1 MKRPRLNED
10 PDDYSTNQETKRRLT
25 VDAPNE
31 AHPSSHDQDAAF
43 MEAMACSEV
52 SVDWGW
58 NDTDRIEFQ
67 LSEQIDEDMSGL
79 GPEAY
84 DKVDVLQHDS
94 RHHEFEMKA
103 AQDISPESEECSL
116 EIVCFGTI
124 PSLHGRCARSSSL
137 SQRFSVTITSSE
149 RFHATD
155 NQQVTGI
162 IPPQYG
168 RMVKSLLDEN
178 ALILFAYCTIDTDV
192 TQKHPSGPYSQIS
205 CTLDVTV
212 YGPND
217 LFESIGS
224 WLQDYDVYLQ
234 DPRTID
240 LDVKYRNPHRL
251 SSTELSS
258 CPSVSMVV
266 WLSTDTVQFLKIED
280 RPEPLDMISGQ
291 DDLEETA
298 APKMIRTVLHRH
310 QRQALTFML
319 GRERGWALET
329 KGADVWEALDSSH
342 DRKFINRI
350 LGNHQDTAPPPFY
363 GGIIADPMGLGKTL
377 PMVALAASDLEPG
390 AAVVTEYDLLNVSED
405 PMPTVSATLVIV
417 PQPLLSTWEEQIK
430 DHIEVDGLKVRRHHG
445 KERLSLIEQ
454 INAANIIL
462 TTYHTVRADW
472 QKGEVPANSILFT
485 VRWKRII
492 LDEAHLVRNM
502 KTRMARSICSLE
514 SVSRWAVTGTPI
526 QNQLSDLTALLKF
539 IRAYPY
545 DDPKKFDTDISQLWK
560 SGEDEEA
567 VKRLKR
573 LSRCLILRRAKHTIT
588 LPPRHDVR
596 CPVEFSKA
604 ERALYDNI
612 RNQTIIKMDDALAQ
626 DTDTWQRGLYGNFLQ
641 QIESMRLVCD
651 LGLHYTSRHGKM
663 NTREKDNWAD
673 DARQAFRVK
682 GQMGTIRCTLCH
694 SSLDVTESLGDDAA
708 PHYTAHLFSCL
719 EYACAECSYKN
730 RKSIQ
735 KMPCGHTPN
744 CPVTPILTGSSAFEE
759 MSGDI
764 TEGLRL
770 AHHSEFPSK
779 IKALISDLEQPKN
792 KDAKCIVF
800 STWRMTL
807 DIIEA
812 ALEQA
817 QIRSVRFDGKVA
829 QTQRQ
834 PVLNEFKSNP
844 NVRIILLTLECGAV
858 GLTLTAASRA
868 YMMEPHWNPTVEE
881 QALARIHRIG
891 QKSEVTTIRF
901 YIRDSFEERVIE
913 TQEAKKNLAS
923 VLLSGHDGG
932 QVDNSLGALQ
942 RLRSLL

>member
-1 MKRPRLNED
+1 
-10 PDDYSTNQETKRRLT
+10 
-25 VDAPNE
+25 
-31 AHPSSHDQDAAF
+31 
-43 MEAMACSEV
+43 
-52 SVDWGW
+52 
-58 NDTDRIEFQ
+58 
-67 LSEQIDEDMSGL
+67 
-79 GPEAY
+79 
-84 DKVDVLQHDS
+84 
-94 RHHEFEMKA
+94 
-103 AQDISPESEECSL
+103 
-116 EIVCFGTI
+116 
-124 PSLHGRCARSSSL
+124 
-137 SQRFSVTITSSE
+137 
-149 RFHATD
+149 
-155 NQQVTGI
+155 
-162 IPPQYG
+162 
-168 RMVKSLLDEN
+168 
-178 ALILFAYCTIDTDV
+178 
-192 TQKHPSGPYSQIS
+192 
-205 CTLDVTV
+205 
-212 YGPND
+212 
-217 LFESIGS
+217 
-224 WLQDYDVYLQ
+224 
-234 DPRTID
+234 
-240 LDVKYRNPHRL
+240 
-251 SSTELSS
+251 
-258 CPSVSMVV
+258 
-266 WLSTDTVQFLKIED
+266 
-280 RPEPLDMISGQ
+280 
-291 DDLEETA
+291 
-298 APKMIRTVLHRH
+298 
-310 QRQALTFML
+310 
-319 GRERGWALET
+319 
-329 KGADVWEALDSSH
+329 
-342 DRKFINRI
+342 
-350 LGNHQDTAPPPFY
+350 
-363 GGIIADPMGLGKTL
+363 
-377 PMVALAASDLEPG
+377 
-390 AAVVTEYDLLNVSED
+390 
-405 PMPTVSATLVIV
+405 
-417 PQPLLSTWEEQIK
+417 
-430 DHIEVDGLKVRRHHG
+430 
-445 KERLSLIEQ
+445 
-454 INAANIIL
+454 
-462 TTYHTVRADW
+462 
-472 QKGEVPANSILFT
+472 
-485 VRWKRII
+485 
-492 LDEAHLVRNM
+492 M

-792 KDAKCIVF
+792 KDAKWCVNLDCCVWFEADVISIVF

-858 GLTLTAASRA
+858 GSVGPPASIKNANCIIRLTLTAASRA
-868 YMMEPHWNPTVEE
+868 YLMEPHWCAVTRMLR
-881 QALARIHRIG
+881 AIG
-891 QKSEVTTIRF
+891 ADF
-901 YIRDSFEERVIE
+901 DF
-913 TQEAKKNLAS
+913 
-923 VLLSGHDGG
+923 
-932 QVDNSLGALQ
+932 
-942 RLRSLL
+942 

>member
-103 AQDISPESEECSL
+103 AQDISPE
-116 EIVCFGTI
+116 
-124 PSLHGRCARSSSL
+124 CARSSSL

-298 APKMIRTVLHRH
+298 APKMIRTVLHR
-310 QRQALTFML
+310 
-319 GRERGWALET
+319 
-329 KGADVWEALDSSH
+329 
-342 DRKFINRI
+342 FINRI

-417 PQPLLSTWEEQIK
+417 PQP
-430 DHIEVDGLKVRRHHG
+430 R
-445 KERLSLIEQ
+445 
-454 INAANIIL
+454 
-462 TTYHTVRADW
+462 
-472 QKGEVPANSILFT
+472 
-485 VRWKRII
+485 
-492 LDEAHLVRNM
+492 
-502 KTRMARSICSLE
+502 KT
-514 SVSRWAVTGTPI
+514 
-526 QNQLSDLTALLKF
+526 
-539 IRAYPY
+539 
-545 DDPKKFDTDISQLWK
+545 
-560 SGEDEEA
+560 
-567 VKRLKR
+567 
-573 LSRCLILRRAKHTIT
+573 
-588 LPPRHDVR
+588 
-596 CPVEFSKA
+596 
-604 ERALYDNI
+604 
-612 RNQTIIKMDDALAQ
+612 
-626 DTDTWQRGLYGNFLQ
+626 
-641 QIESMRLVCD
+641 
-651 LGLHYTSRHGKM
+651 
-663 NTREKDNWAD
+663 
-673 DARQAFRVK
+673 
-682 GQMGTIRCTLCH
+682 
-694 SSLDVTESLGDDAA
+694 
-708 PHYTAHLFSCL
+708 
-719 EYACAECSYKN
+719 
-730 RKSIQ
+730 
-735 KMPCGHTPN
+735 
-744 CPVTPILTGSSAFEE
+744 
-759 MSGDI
+759 
-764 TEGLRL
+764 
-770 AHHSEFPSK
+770 
-779 IKALISDLEQPKN
+779 
-792 KDAKCIVF
+792 
-800 STWRMTL
+800 
-807 DIIEA
+807 
-812 ALEQA
+812 
-817 QIRSVRFDGKVA
+817 
-829 QTQRQ
+829 
-834 PVLNEFKSNP
+834 
-844 NVRIILLTLECGAV
+844 
-858 GLTLTAASRA
+858 
-868 YMMEPHWNPTVEE
+868 
-881 QALARIHRIG
+881 
-891 QKSEVTTIRF
+891 
-901 YIRDSFEERVIE
+901 
-913 TQEAKKNLAS
+913 
-923 VLLSGHDGG
+923 
-932 QVDNSLGALQ
+932 
-942 RLRSLL
+942 